1 MRMFQEC
8 LYEPTTVATI
18 GDDLTTSFVSN
29 SVFLILF
36 DETPASLFLGNTW
49 SFPPLTI
56 KLTTLEERFICLIH
70 NV

>member
-36 DETPASLFLGNTW
+36 DVRRQLLYSSGIRGRFLHSQSN
-49 SFPPLTI
+49 SQ
-56 KLTTLEERFICLIH
+56 R
-70 NV
+70 